1 MFDEFVKRVS
11 TADAPNLLWVA
22 DITEHPTSRATLYC
36 SVMTDVYSNR
46 IISYWHC
53 GRFD

>member
-1 MFDEFVKRVS
+1 VKRVS
-11 TADAPNLLWVA
+11 TADAPILLWVA
-22 DITEHPTSRATLYC
+22 DITEYPTSKATLYC